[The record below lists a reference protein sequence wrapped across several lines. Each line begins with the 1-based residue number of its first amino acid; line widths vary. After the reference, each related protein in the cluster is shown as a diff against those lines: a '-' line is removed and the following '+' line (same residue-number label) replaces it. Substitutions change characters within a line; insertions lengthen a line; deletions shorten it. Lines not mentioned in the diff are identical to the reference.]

1 MSFFPEGWSQG
12 TNAYSPENKFGQAGM
27 FDKPTAAQQGNF
39 GGFGDKMSAL
49 VAMLRGGD
57 KNLSGGDMSAS
68 MPQSNAMPQYTPY
81 QDQQI
86 GPQMGQVNN
95 PDTMS
100 PNSSVLPN
108 LNKNFYP
115 KWNQNNGS
123 Y

>member
-27 FDKPTAAQQGNF
+27 FDKPTAQQQGNF

-57 KNLSGGDMSAS
+57 KNLSGGDMS
-68 MPQSNAMPQYTPY
+68 MPESNAMPQMTPM
-81 QDQQI
+81 QQQQI
-86 GPQMGQVNN
+86 GPNMGQVNN
-95 PDTMS
+95 PNTMS
-100 PNSSVLPN
+100 PNGQIMPN
-108 LNKNFYP
+108 
-115 KWNQNNGS
+115 WNRTYGG